1 MSNCD
6 EIMKIVVKFK
16 KEFPKVIF
24 IVVNGGFY
32 NVYGKDAI
40 IIGYIQNYKV
50 YNIECDMDGKNI
62 KIPKAGFPAMALE
75 SVIEILDKKRIS
87 YTIKKASST
96 SLLDCQR
103 KMYKNENYDRMYDTS
118 RKYLD
123 SKQKINEIT
132 IDDDNN
138 SGEEYEITRLL
149 NAHFKE
155 KGMSIILDKIL
166 VLINE
171 FKKENANNSS

>member
-87 YTIKKASST
+87 YTIKKTSST

-132 IDDDNN
+132 
-138 SGEEYEITRLL
+138 RLL

-171 FKKENANNSS
+171 FKKEKANNSS

>member
-62 KIPKAGFPAMALE
+62 KI
-75 SVIEILDKKRIS
+75 
-87 YTIKKASST
+87 
-96 SLLDCQR
+96 
-103 KMYKNENYDRMYDTS
+103 
-118 RKYLD
+118 
-123 SKQKINEIT
+123 
-132 IDDDNN
+132 
-138 SGEEYEITRLL
+138 
-149 NAHFKE
+149 
-155 KGMSIILDKIL
+155 
-166 VLINE
+166 
-171 FKKENANNSS
+171 